1 MSHPTPM
8 PNVALAMPAATAIRL
23 FPPAL
28 LDTLA
33 GQVNLLS
40 REPLE
45 DFTYPASL
53 ELLAQADILI
63 TGWGC
68 HRIDDEVLAS
78 APRLKYICHAAGT
91 VKGHVSEACWERGIQ
106 VSTAAD
112 ANAVPVAEYTLA
124 MILLATK
131 RTLQLAR
138 LMRAGRATLEAED
151 HFPDMGNYRKRV
163 GIIGA
168 SKIGRHVIR
177 LLQPFDVEVVVADPF
192 LDDAEAT
199 VLGVTP
205 VTLEELAATSDVV
218 SLHAPSLPST
228 LNLIDADIIASFR
241 PGATFINTA
250 RGELVDQDALL
261 RRLEAGDLFAV
272 LDVTTPWELPA
283 DSGFYSNPNVLLTP
297 HIAGS
302 LGTELE
308 RLAAT
313 AVEEAIRAAHGEPLR
328 FSLPAERLHLTA

>member
-1 MSHPTPM
+1 MSHPTPG
-8 PNVALAMPAATAIRL
+8 PNVALAMPAATANRL
-23 FPPAL
+23 FPARL

-33 GQVNLLS
+33 AQVNLLS

-45 DFTYPASL
+45 EFTSTASL
-53 ELLAQADILI
+53 ETLARADILI

-68 HRIDDEVLAS
+68 HRIDEEVLAA
-78 APRLKYICHAAGT
+78 APQLKYIFHAAGT
-91 VKGHVSEACWERGIQ
+91 VKSHISEACWERGIQ

-112 ANAVPVAEYTLA
+112 VNALPVAEYTLA
-124 MILLATK
+124 MILLANK
-131 RTLQLAR
+131 NILQLGRQLHAR
-138 LMRAGRATLEAED
+138 RSTVDPEAE
-151 HFPDMGNYRKRV
+151 FPLMGNYRKRV

-177 LLQPFDVEVVVADPF
+177 LLKPFDVEVVVADPF
-192 LDDAEAT
+192 LDDAEAA

-228 LNLIDADIIASFR
+228 LNLIDADMIASFR
-241 PGATFINTA
+241 PGTTFINTA

-261 RRLEAGDLFAV
+261 RRLEAGDMFAV

-313 AVEEAIRAAHGEPLR
+313 AVDEAIRVARGEPLR
-328 FSLPAERLHLTA
+328 FSLPAELLHLTA